1 MMEKTIIATRPVEAI
16 VKDCLERISHV
27 KFQELEAA
35 DLVRDRDNA
44 TSKESKE
51 AIQKQ
56 IDAVQIGPE
65 AEAVIVAEIIRER
78 LQDIDS
84 GIFFDESGSC
94 YIYNGKCYELL
105 RVADAKHFFTDAYSR
120 MGVPKNQAGTVSTAK
135 RLIEQAAYTLY
146 KPIPK
151 PEKGVSKINTLNY
164 TLEIR
169 DGKVTPQGHKPED
182 FFFHVL
188 PYGYDPAADCPLF
201 KNFLNE
207 VLPGDI
213 QLPLQEF
220 IGCCLDPGV
229 KLEKALVC
237 VGTGMNGKSVFFNVV
252 SYVLG
257 TENVTN
263 FNINS
268 LCEDKSSTRI
278 LIANKLLNYSSD
290 FNGKIWSNGIF
301 KQMVSGEPLE
311 AKRLYQDPEI
321 IRRYARLAFNTNQ
334 MPDSSDTSAGFRRRL
349 LPVEFA
355 VKISKDREDPHLSEK
370 LIQEASGILNWA
382 IEGLKRYI
390 ANGYKL
396 SYSAMLDEK
405 EREYQEETESV
416 CMFITAFGYQKSD
429 KQTTKLSDLVV
440 EYRQYC
446 DTHSL
451 KAETKSEV
459 KSRLRDLGFEVIQE
473 GNKAIEI
480 GISKIGYLPFP
491 R

>member
-1 MMEKTIIATRPVEAI
+1 MEETIISAVRPIEDI
-16 VKDCLERISHV
+16 VKECLDTIGHV
-27 KFQELEAA
+27 KFQELEAL

-44 TSKESKE
+44 TSKESKN

-65 AEAVIVAEIIRER
+65 SEAVIVAEIIRDH

-94 YIYNGKCYELL
+94 YIYNGKCHELL
-105 RVADAKHFFTDAYSR
+105 RVSDAKHFFTDAYAK
-120 MGVPKNQAGTVSTAK
+120 MGVPKNQAGTVTTAK

-146 KPIPK
+146 SPLPK
-151 PEKGVSKINTLNY
+151 PEMGVSKINTMNF

-169 DGKVTPQGHKPED
+169 DGKVTPREHRFND

-188 PYGYDPAADCPLF
+188 PYDYDPTADCPLF
-201 KNFLNE
+201 KGFLDE

-213 QLPLQEF
+213 QRPLQEF

-237 VGTGMNGKSVFFNVV
+237 VGTGMNGKSVFFNVI

-257 TENVTN
+257 IDNVTN

-349 LPVEFA
+349 LPVEFT
-355 VKISKDREDPHLSEK
+355 VKISKEREDPHLSEK
-370 LIQEASGILNWA
+370 LFAEASGILNWA

-396 SYSAMLDEK
+396 SHSDMLDEK

-416 CMFITAFGYQKSD
+416 CMFITASGYQKSE
-429 KQTTKLSDLVV
+429 KQTTKLTDLVV

-451 KAETKSEV
+451 RAETKSEV
-459 KSRLRDLGFEVIQE
+459 KSRLRDLGYEIIQE
-473 GNKAIEI
+473 GNKATEV
-480 GISKIGYLPFP
+480 GICKPIPTPFMK
-491 R
+491 